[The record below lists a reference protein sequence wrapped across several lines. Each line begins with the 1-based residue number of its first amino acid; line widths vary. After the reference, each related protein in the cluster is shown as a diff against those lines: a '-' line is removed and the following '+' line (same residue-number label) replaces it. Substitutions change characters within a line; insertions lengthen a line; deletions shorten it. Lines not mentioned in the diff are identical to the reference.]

1 MAGPPPHPPARQ
13 LELIAAGPATHHTSE
28 NNHDPLK
35 PGLGQARVAAWLP
48 CVPALREEKLVLVLI
63 K

>member
-1 MAGPPPHPPARQ
+1 MAGAPHPPARQ
-13 LELIAAGPATHHTSE
+13 LELIAGPVTHSISE

-48 CVPALREEKLVLVLI
+48 CIPALREEKLVLVLI